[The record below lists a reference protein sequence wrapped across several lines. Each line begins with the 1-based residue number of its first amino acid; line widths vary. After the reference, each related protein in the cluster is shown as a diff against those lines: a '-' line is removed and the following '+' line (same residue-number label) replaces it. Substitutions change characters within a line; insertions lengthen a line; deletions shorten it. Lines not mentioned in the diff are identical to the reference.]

1 LNIFREYEKKERARF
16 ETKTI
21 KKKEGGKTAPAR
33 FEKKT
38 IILQNCKNLPQV
50 HPTGLHHLSAI
61 D

>member
-1 LNIFREYEKKERARF
+1 VNPYEKKERA
-16 ETKTI
+16 TKKKT